1 MLLEITI
8 KSISLIFRLLAAIVD
23 AITIAQSNRGQ
34 DQDQYPTPGSPNR
47 GYQAQPNR
55 ASATSASAI
64 RTGGKADATIDA
76 ELIAI
81 AEADEREAREVL
93 IEALTLQRDALRAR
107 ALAQPAPRNAEE
119 MLVKAAKIDMK
130 IREEIRKQW

>member
-1 MLLEITI
+1 MLLEITVR
-8 KSISLIFRLLAAIVD
+8 SISLIFRLLAAIVD
-23 AITIAQSNRGQ
+23 AITQSSQG
-34 DQDQYPTPGSPNR
+34 QYPTPGSSSR

-55 ASATSASAI
+55 ATSASASAI
-64 RTGGKADATIDA
+64 RTGGKADA

>member
-23 AITIAQSNRGQ
+23 AITIAQSNWGRGQ
-34 DQDQYPTPGSPNR
+34 GQYQYPTPGSPSR

-55 ASATSASAI
+55 ATSAI
-64 RTGGKADATIDA
+64 RTDGKAGATIDA

>member
-1 MLLEITI
+1 MLLEITVR
-8 KSISLIFRLLAAIVD
+8 SISLIFRLLAAIVD
-23 AITIAQSNRGQ
+23 AITQSSQG
-34 DQDQYPTPGSPNR
+34 
-47 GYQAQPNR
+47 QAQPNR
-55 ASATSASAI
+55 ATGASAI
-64 RTGGKADATIDA
+64 RTGGKADA

-107 ALAQPAPRNAEE
+107 ALAQPVPRNAEE

>member
-23 AITIAQSNRGQ
+23 AITIAQSN
-34 DQDQYPTPGSPNR
+34 PTPNSSSR

-55 ASATSASAI
+55 ATSAGAI
-64 RTGGKADATIDA
+64 RADATIDA

>member
-23 AITIAQSNRGQ
+23 AITIAQSNQG
-34 DQDQYPTPGSPNR
+34 
-47 GYQAQPNR
+47 QAQPNR
-55 ASATSASAI
+55 ATSASASAI
-64 RTGGKADATIDA
+64 RANAIDA

>member
-1 MLLEITI
+1 M
-8 KSISLIFRLLAAIVD
+8 SLIFRLLAAIID
-23 AITIAQSNRGQ
+23 
-34 DQDQYPTPGSPNR
+34 YK
-47 GYQAQPNR
+47 QAQLTQPQSQLNV
-55 ASATSASAI
+55 
-64 RTGGKADATIDA
+64 DMQD
-76 ELIAI
+76 I

-93 IEALTLQRDALRAR
+93 IEALTLQRDALRAK

>member
-23 AITIAQSNRGQ
+23 AITIAQSN
-34 DQDQYPTPGSPNR
+34 PTPNSSSR

-55 ASATSASAI
+55 ATSASASAI
-64 RTGGKADATIDA
+64 RAIRADATIDA

>member
-23 AITIAQSNRGQ
+23 AITIAQSN
-34 DQDQYPTPGSPNR
+34 PTPNSSSR

-55 ASATSASAI
+55 ATSASAGAI
-64 RTGGKADATIDA
+64 RADATIDA

>member
-1 MLLEITI
+1 MLIEITI

-23 AITIAQSNRGQ
+23 AITIAQSNWGQ
-34 DQDQYPTPGSPNR
+34 DQVQRTGR

-55 ASATSASAI
+55 ATSASAI
-64 RTGGKADATIDA
+64 RTDGKAGATIDA